1 MENFQMLSYFSD
13 LRGPNPTKMMFD
25 WKLMP
30 ARLEIQR
37 NFSSKQVKT
46 KKKEE
51 KEKGQAYFLLY
62 FLPFCCLSLN

>member
-1 MENFQMLSYFSD
+1 MEFFQILSYFSD
-13 LRGPNPTKMMFD
+13 SRDPNPTKMMFD

-46 KKKEE
+46 KKK
-51 KEKGQAYFLLY
+51 KKKKKAKPTFYCIFFPFTAY
-62 FLPFCCLSLN
+62 P